1 MGDITVAIHEK
12 FDFNACLEFRKVNL
26 KDVKEMLNNNT
37 EKAVVSNSIP
47 AKVLKGATICSP
59 VF

>member
-1 MGDITVAIHEK
+1 MDITLAINEK

-26 KDVKEMLNNNT
+26 KDAKEMLNINT
-37 EKAVVSNSIP
+37 EKVVVSNSIP

>member
-1 MGDITVAIHEK
+1 MDTTLAINEK

-26 KDVKEMLNNNT
+26 KDAKEMLNINT

>member
-1 MGDITVAIHEK
+1 MDITLAINEK
-12 FDFNACLEFRKVNL
+12 FDFNACLEFRKANL
-26 KDVKEMLNNNT
+26 KDAKEMLNINT